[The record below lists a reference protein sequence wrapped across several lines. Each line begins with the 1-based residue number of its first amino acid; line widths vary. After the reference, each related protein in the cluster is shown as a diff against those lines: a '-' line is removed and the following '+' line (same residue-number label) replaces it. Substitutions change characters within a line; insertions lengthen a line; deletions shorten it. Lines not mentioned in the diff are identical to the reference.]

1 MAKGFERREYQG
13 RQGMQYGDHPDAIN
27 LQKLGEVV
35 SDLYMCTD
43 DRDRTRMW
51 ATAARL
57 LSKSKADKER
67 VAKVM
72 LEKRV
77 GALSKLVTDLQQ
89 ELNAPKVGRAALA
102 NQTPGQ
108 AGSPAGPA
116 NDQKSANPSEAV
128 GSTPESSI
136 QPNRTDA
143 PAAPTSQGP
152 TADELKQALKAFK
165 KRMKLTRLDE
175 ESRLG
180 NRAMTGGHKSAVVA
194 IMPPR
199 EYPRSVWEELVKQ
212 GKLKPA
218 GAGFYRLVEGA

>member
-13 RQGMQYGDHPDAIN
+13 RQGMQYGNHPDAIN

-35 SDLYMCTD
+35 SDLFMCTD

-51 ATAARL
+51 STAARL

-89 ELNAPKVGRAALA
+89 ELNSPKVGRAALA
-102 NQTPGQ
+102 NQSSGP
-108 AGSPAGPA
+108 AGSPAELA
-116 NDQKSANPSEAV
+116 NNQAAAEAPEAPSEP
-128 GSTPESSI
+128 S
-136 QPNRTDA
+136 RTDA
-143 PAAPTSQGP
+143 PVASASQSP
-152 TADELKQALKAFK
+152 TADDLKNALKAFK

-199 EYPRSVWEELVKQ
+199 EYPRTVWEELVKQ